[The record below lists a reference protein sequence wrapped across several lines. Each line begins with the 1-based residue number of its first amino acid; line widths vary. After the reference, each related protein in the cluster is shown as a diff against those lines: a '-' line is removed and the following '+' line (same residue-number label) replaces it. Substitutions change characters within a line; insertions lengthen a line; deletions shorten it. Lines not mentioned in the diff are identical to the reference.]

1 MFSRSPTQEEMAS
14 DTPRNTGLRAEN
26 PSHRT
31 SPACILQN
39 NQFCIANSLRNVA
52 RKSDRMDTCG
62 LTSAQHGNKAALVS
76 LMHNKAA
83 GYVHIS
89 FGELE
94 ADTNLQQ
101 DPWQKREEN

>member
-1 MFSRSPTQEEMAS
+1 MWQES
-14 DTPRNTGLRAEN
+14 QTGWI
-26 PSHRT
+26 
-31 SPACILQN
+31 PA
-39 NQFCIANSLRNVA
+39 R
-52 RKSDRMDTCG
+52 
-62 LTSAQHGNKAALVS
+62 LTNAQHGNKAALLS